1 MSPNTTVRAP
11 LLEVDGMST
20 TFAVR
25 SSKLFGRKHQV
36 TAVRGVSFEVREG
49 ETYALVGESGCGKT
63 TTGRTIIGL
72 EEASEGTATLR
83 GKRLFGREGGES
95 ATKQERRRIQM
106 IFQDPYSSLNPK
118 KRVGVI
124 LDEALKISG
133 VEASVAERRQIVL
146 DVLNRVGFG
155 PEYYSRFPHE
165 FSGGQRQRIG
175 IARALIVEPDLI
187 ICDEAVSA
195 LDVSIQAQILNL
207 LRELQRDSGIS
218 YLFVSHDLG
227 VVKYIAHRVGVMYL
241 GQIVEEATS
250 EELFANPQHPYTRAL
265 LSAVPVA
272 DPAVRGTRQALA
284 GEVPTPLNP
293 PPGCVFSSRCP
304 IAVPLCSQ
312 RAPELLATSE
322 GHRVACHLV
331 GSTVPTGSDAG
342 TAPLTPKNKKGDTPS

>member
-1 MSPNTTVRAP
+1 MVREP

-20 TFAVR
+20 TFSVR
-25 SSKLFGRKHQV
+25 SSTLFGRKHELK
-36 TAVRGVSFEVREG
+36 AVRGISFEVRKG

-72 EEASEGTATLR
+72 ETASEGSATLR
-83 GKRLFGREGGES
+83 GKTLFGAGGDAAAS
-95 ATKQERRRIQM
+95 KSERRRIQM

-133 VEASVAERRQIVL
+133 STAGVAQRRQLVL

-155 PEYYSRFPHE
+155 AEYYSRFPHE

-207 LRELQRDSGIS
+207 LRELQRESGLS

-227 VVKYIAHRVGVMYL
+227 VVRHIADRIGVMYL
-241 GQIVEEATS
+241 GEIVEETS
-250 EELFANPQHPYTRAL
+250 AGELFARPLHPYTRAL

-272 DPAVRGTRQALA
+272 DPAVRGTRHALE

-312 RAPELLATSE
+312 KAPDLVATSD

-331 GSTVPTGSDAG
+331 GSTPSTNADADT
-342 TAPLTPKNKKGDTPS
+342 TAPSITSNEKGDTLP

>member
-1 MSPNTTVRAP
+1 MSLETPTRAP
-11 LLEVDGMST
+11 LLEVNGMST
-20 TFAVR
+20 TFTVR
-25 SSKLFGRKHQV
+25 STKILGRKRELK
-36 TAVRGVSFEVREG
+36 AVRGISFEVGQG

-72 EEASEGTATLR
+72 EQASEGAATLR
-83 GKRLFGREGGES
+83 GKRLFGEEGGET
-95 ATKQERRRIQM
+95 ATQVERRRIQM

-133 VEASVAERRQIVL
+133 VEATIAERRELVL
-146 DVLNRVGFG
+146 AVLGRVGFG

-218 YLFVSHDLG
+218 YLFISHDLG
-227 VVKYIAHRVGVMYL
+227 VVKYIADRVGVMYL
-241 GQIVEEATS
+241 GEIVEEATS

-272 DPAVRGTRQALA
+272 DPALRGTRQALA

-331 GSTVPTGSDAG
+331 GSTAPSGSDAR
-342 TAPLTPKNKKGDTPS
+342 TESLPLNNEKGDTPS